1 MFSRSF
7 EFFFTEHGAYF
18 KTLICSPPTRKRNST
33 VLIADKTHVWS
44 QSCTIINFYSCF
56 RRGPSVMMPAGQS
69 SWAAASKAAVAE
81 RESHAAHKRPVPHFH
96 ERRTR
101 DPYSSLISI
110 LHATCCSAPSSSP
123 RPPHTSGG
131 ARASQPLRE
140 AKRGSGGEIERDREM
155 EQPNDVG
162 ILAMDIYF
170 PPACVHQ
177 VSFLS
182 RTSFVFF
189 KKILKKKQ
197 NLRSIRCFFPL
208 LLRCDAML
216 AWRAWLIRGGL
227 WRSWMVCLFFLFF
240 FQIKI

>member
-18 KTLICSPPTRKRNST
+18 KTLICSPTRKRNST

-110 LHATCCSAPSSSP
+110 LHATCCSAPLRSVVKPPPPSHFRRRPREPATSRSEARKRRGDRERSRDGAAQRRRDP
-123 RPPHTSGG
+123 RHGHLLPSRLRPP
-131 ARASQPLRE
+131 
-140 AKRGSGGEIERDREM
+140 GE
-155 EQPNDVG
+155 
-162 ILAMDIYF
+162 
-170 PPACVHQ
+170 
-177 VSFLS
+177 LS
-182 RTSFVFF
+182 LSHEF
-189 KKILKKKQ
+189 
-197 NLRSIRCFFPL
+197 CFF
-208 LLRCDAML
+208 
-216 AWRAWLIRGGL
+216 
-227 WRSWMVCLFFLFF
+227 
-240 FQIKI
+240 

>member
-1 MFSRSF
+1 MLLR
-7 EFFFTEHGAYF
+7 
-18 KTLICSPPTRKRNST
+18 
-33 VLIADKTHVWS
+33 
-44 QSCTIINFYSCF
+44 
-56 RRGPSVMMPAGQS
+56 
-69 SWAAASKAAVAE
+69 
-81 RESHAAHKRPVPHFH
+81 
-96 ERRTR
+96 
-101 DPYSSLISI
+101 
-110 LHATCCSAPSSSP
+110 SAPSSSP

-240 FQIKI
+240 FKSKFDNCLFWGEITAAGVYG